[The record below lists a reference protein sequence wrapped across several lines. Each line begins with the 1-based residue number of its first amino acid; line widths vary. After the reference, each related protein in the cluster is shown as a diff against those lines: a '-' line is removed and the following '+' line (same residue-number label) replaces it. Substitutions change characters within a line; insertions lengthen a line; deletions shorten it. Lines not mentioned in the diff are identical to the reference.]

1 MRIAAFLTKTF
12 LENLRE
18 WKVLILTLLFA
29 PAFVYLMFGYFEA
42 ASPAY
47 RLLYVNHDGGVAS
60 AADGGAASDTAVG
73 DPAAGASGPAATV
86 GDVSSEVGGLI
97 AAWEGARHPDG
108 KPVFVVEEVTNVEA
122 AEAEVRARDADLLVE
137 IPPGFSQALRDFRER
152 AGAGTNNAAEVGAGA
167 PPALLVN
174 HADETNVR
182 GAMAMALS
190 DYTAFTY
197 AGVLTQ
203 AASPLEVTLTSLGS
217 ERPLTDFDLYVP
229 ALLVLALIMTLFTA
243 ATSLVK
249 EVDRGTMTRLML
261 SRLRTWE
268 FLAAIT
274 VNQVLIG
281 LGALG
286 LTYLAAMSVGYRSDG
301 SVAMVLLVGGV
312 TTLGVVSIAVL
323 TSACLKSMFE
333 LLTVGTFPFFIL
345 MFFSEVMFPL
355 PRVRVVEIVGQVLY
369 ANDILPPT
377 LGVRALNRVL
387 NHGGGLRDVGFE
399 LVAMLVLTAGY
410 FALGTWLFRRRHM
423 RT

>member
-1 MRIAAFLTKTF
+1 MRIVAFLKKTF

-18 WKVLILTLLFA
+18 WKVLILTLVFA
-29 PAFVYLMFGYFEA
+29 PAFVYMMFGYFEA

-47 RLLYVNHDGGVAS
+47 RLLYVNHDG
-60 AADGGAASDTAVG
+60 
-73 DPAAGASGPAATV
+73 AAGATAGAAPA
-86 GDVSSEVGGLI
+86 DVSSEVAGLL

-108 KPVFVVEEVTNVEA
+108 KPVFVVTEVTDVPA

-137 IPPGFSQALRDFRER
+137 IPSGFSQALRDF
-152 AGAGTNNAAEVGAGA
+152 AVGAGSDA
-167 PPALLVN
+167 GASPPPARLVN
-174 HADETNVR
+174 HADETSVR

-203 AASPLEVTLTSLGS
+203 AASPLDVTLASLGS
-217 ERPLTDFDLYVP
+217 ERQLSDFDLYVP

-249 EVDRGTMTRLML
+249 EVDRGTMMRLML

-281 LGALG
+281 LIALG
-286 LTYLAAMSVGYRSDG
+286 LTYLAALSVGYRSDG
-301 SVAMVLLVGGV
+301 SVAMVLLVGAV
-312 TTLGVVSIAVL
+312 TTLGVAAIAVVTAAL
-323 TSACLKSMFE
+323 LRSMFE

-355 PRVRVVEIVGQVLY
+355 PRVRVAELAGHVLY
-369 ANDILPPT
+369 ANDVLPPT

-387 NHGGGLRDVGFE
+387 NYGGGLSDVGFE
-399 LVAMLVLTAGY
+399 LVVMLLLTAGY

>member
-1 MRIAAFLTKTF
+1 MRIAAFLKKTF

-18 WKVLILTLLFA
+18 WKVLILTLVFA

-47 RLLYVNHDGGVAS
+47 RLLYVNHDGSGVA
-60 AADGGAASDTAVG
+60 AAVG
-73 DPAAGASGPAATV
+73 DQATAAPGSTAPGESSGAAPAAS
-86 GDVSSEVGGLI
+86 VSAEVAGLI
-97 AAWEGARHPDG
+97 AAWADARHPDG
-108 KPVFVVEEVTNVEA
+108 KPVFVVGEA
-122 AEAEVRARDADLLVE
+122 ADLEAATAEVRARDADLVVE
-137 IPPGFSQALRDFRER
+137 IPPGFSQTVRDFR
-152 AGAGTNNAAEVGAGA
+152 AAAGDGAGV
-167 PPALLVN
+167 PPARLVN
-174 HADETNVR
+174 HADESNVR
-182 GAMAMALS
+182 GSMAMALS

-197 AGVLTQ
+197 VGTLTR
-203 AASPLEVTLTSLGS
+203 AASPLDVTLRSLRS
-217 ERPLTDFDLYVP
+217 DRPLTDFDLYVP
-229 ALLVLALIMTLFTA
+229 ALLVLAVIMTLFTA

-274 VNQVLIG
+274 ANQVLIG

-301 SVAMVLLVGGV
+301 SVVMVLLVGAV
-312 TTLGVVSIAVL
+312 TTLGVVALAVL
-323 TSACLKSMFE
+323 TSAFLKSMFE

-355 PRVRVVEIVGQVLY
+355 PRVRVAAIAGNVLY
-369 ANDILPPT
+369 ANDVLPPT

-387 NHGGGLRDVGFE
+387 NYGGGLSDVGFE
-399 LVAMLVLTAGY
+399 LVTMLVLTAGY

>member
-1 MRIAAFLTKTF
+1 
-12 LENLRE
+12 
-18 WKVLILTLLFA
+18 
-29 PAFVYLMFGYFEA
+29 MFGYFEA

-47 RLLYVNHDGGVAS
+47 RLLYVNHDTQADAAAGDSATEAS
-60 AADGGAASDTAVG
+60 AADVTA
-73 DPAAGASGPAATV
+73 
-86 GDVSSEVGGLI
+86 EVDGLI

-108 KPVFVVEEVTNVEA
+108 KPVFLIAEVTDVEA
-122 AEAEVRARDADLLVE
+122 ARAEVRDRDADLLVE
-137 IPPGFSQALRDFRER
+137 IPPGFSKSLREFRD
-152 AGAGTNNAAEVGAGA
+152 GAGA
-167 PPALLVN
+167 APARLVN

-182 GAMAMALS
+182 GSMAMALS
-190 DYTAFTY
+190 DYVAYTY
-197 AGVLTQ
+197 AATLTR
-203 AASPLEVTLTSLGS
+203 AASPLEVTLESLGS
-217 ERPLTDFDLYVP
+217 ARPLSDFDLYVP

-281 LGALG
+281 LVALG
-286 LTYLAAMSVGYRSDG
+286 LTYVAAVSVGYRSDG
-301 SVAMVLLVGGV
+301 SVAMVLVVGAV
-312 TTLGVVSIAVL
+312 TTLGVVAIAVL
-323 TSACLKSMFE
+323 TSAFLKSMFE

-355 PRVRVVEIVGQVLY
+355 PRVRVWEIGGNVLY
-369 ANDILPPT
+369 ANDVLPPT
-377 LGVRALNRVL
+377 LGVRALNKVL
-387 NHGGGLRDVGFE
+387 NHGGGFTDVAFE
-399 LVAMLVLTAGY
+399 LVVMLILTGGY

>member
-1 MRIAAFLTKTF
+1 MRIAAFLKKTF

-18 WKVLILTLLFA
+18 WKVLILTLVFA

-60 AADGGAASDTAVG
+60 VAGGTTDDVPAAADAVLA
-73 DPAAGASGPAATV
+73 P
-86 GDVSSEVGGLI
+86 EVAGLI
-97 AAWEGARHPDG
+97 GAWTDARHPDG
-108 KPVFVVEEVTNVEA
+108 KPVFVVKEVTDVEA

-137 IPPGFSQALRDFRER
+137 IPPGFSQALRDFR
-152 AGAGTNNAAEVGAGA
+152 AVAVV
-167 PPALLVN
+167 PPARLVN

-197 AGVLTQ
+197 AGILTQ
-203 AASPLEVTLTSLGS
+203 AASPLTVTLASLRA
-217 ERPLTDFDLYVP
+217 ERPLSDFDLYVP

-249 EVDRGTMTRLML
+249 EVDRGTMRRLML

-268 FLAAIT
+268 FLAAVT

-286 LTYLAAMSVGYRSDG
+286 LTYLAALSVGYRSDG
-301 SVAMVLLVGGV
+301 SVAMVLLVGAV
-312 TTLGVVSIAVL
+312 TTLGVVALAVL
-323 TSACLKSMFE
+323 TSAFLKSMFE

-355 PRVRVVEIVGQVLY
+355 PRVRVVEIAGHVLY
-369 ANDILPPT
+369 ANDVLPPT

-387 NHGGGLRDVGFE
+387 NYGGGPRDVGFE
-399 LVAMLVLTAGY
+399 LVVMLALTAGY